1 MNDGSDLQVTEAV
14 NSRELRGFLKRC
26 CLFAL
31 PLVIIGGPPVALLA
45 LSGEAFRDVDPVLE
59 STIRTGRGLIG
70 FAWNEQNY
78 PYLKYAGVMR
88 QSRREVLAL
97 GSSRVLMFRQEM
109 FRSSFWNAG
118 YTIQTADDFREF
130 LRLISE
136 DRRPRVLLVA
146 LDQWMFNSEWIA
158 SAGQGSSGSWTRN
171 PSVNLQ
177 QGLRLI
183 PDVIG
188 DTLRGRISVAALLS
202 DRSDAPFGLNA
213 WQNRKGFRAD
223 GSFEYGRQ
231 VEQRLSGDPN
241 CPDFK
246 FASSLR
252 RVREGRERFRY
263 GNAPDEAALQ
273 EVNELLREC
282 EKWGITVIA
291 FLPPFADAVS
301 EAMRQSGQHDY
312 FRRLPEAL
320 SGMFAGTGHE
330 LHDFSSMSACGSTD
344 AEAIDGF
351 HAGETATMRM
361 LIRMLE
367 AGSQLVEHCDEAG
380 LRAALG
386 GTKSALQVYGARV
399 GGN

>member
-1 MNDGSDLQVTEAV
+1 MNDGSNQQGTEAV

-31 PLVIIGGPPVALLA
+31 PLLIIGGPPLALLA
-45 LSGEAFRDVDPVLE
+45 LSGEAFRDIDPVLD

-78 PYLKYAGVMR
+78 PYLKYAGVVR
-88 QSRREVLAL
+88 QPRREVLAL

-118 YTIQTADDFREF
+118 YTIQTADDFRKF
-130 LRLISE
+130 LRLIPD
-136 DRRPRVLLVA
+136 DRQPRLLLVA
-146 LDQWMFNSEWIA
+146 LDQWMFNSDWIA
-158 SAGQGSSGSWTRN
+158 AAGQGSSGSWNRN

-177 QGLRLI
+177 QGLRLL

-188 DTLRGRISVAALLS
+188 DTLRGRISLGKFLS

-213 WQNRKGFRAD
+213 WQNRKGFRPD

-231 VEQRLSGDPN
+231 VEQRLSGDPK

-246 FASSLR
+246 FTSSLK

-263 GNAPDEAALQ
+263 GDVPDEAALR
-273 EVNELLREC
+273 EVSQLLQEC
-282 EKWGITVIA
+282 EQRETTVIA

-301 EAMRQSGQHDY
+301 EAMRESLRYDY
-312 FRRLPEAL
+312 VRRLPEAV
-320 SGMFAGTGHE
+320 GKVFAETGHE
-330 LHDFSSMSACGSTD
+330 LHDFSSMSACGSAD
-344 AEAIDGF
+344 EEAIDGF
-351 HAGETATMRM
+351 HAGETATVRM

-367 AGSQLVEHCDEAG
+367 AGSQLGEHCDAAE

-386 GTKSALQVYGARV
+386 GAVSALRVYREGPP
-399 GGN
+399 GI